1 MKMGVNHDY
10 IDFLD
15 YFNWTPTAN
24 ALYRASG
31 VWAWGYS
38 RTATYNDSTGEL
50 LTFIPNNVYSNSIFN
65 TDVANGIDSTTG
77 DPSPIGRYSIVFD
90 DVNASTWTSN
100 YAEGDNALHV
110 WINANNNTSVG
121 GDSSSGLENTGT
133 ALNWPVTVTNG
144 QSGIEFEYDV
154 PLATGQSI
162 AFSTDS
168 VNTYT
173 IETGGFTRSF
183 SLTSN
188 FAGTSSS
195 SATATAT
202 STFTRTVSG
211 TTVTVTYDITYPW
224 VPNYEYGY
232 NLNLNVCFKSAT
244 GNWGANDPVAGTP
257 TITNFW
263 IFTPGDSKTLAD
275 YPYFPNTNGNDRS
288 DPLAPSQNLIN
299 WLTAP
304 NGAGPATLR
313 CCQSIAG
320 YGACPNMQ
328 NYSDCV
334 SPSQW
339 NWSPPSPP
347 PIPISY
353 SRFYNTNPSNETYAW
368 SSTKVYHP
376 LLGGL
381 GSYGGSDSTG
391 AYIDL
396 SLAGGELDYGYYTG
410 NQHTLSG
417 SASVESGSATVMMT
431 ASQTY
436 WGGQVLIFPTQPT
449 VRYFVAETT
458 TGTSFALTTNYTGEN
473 ASGLTV
479 SSWVGG
485 IVELVSTNPHGL
497 RTGDSVSFGASSIGP
512 SYIPI
517 TGGYGTT
524 FSGASVTYGSEYVT
538 FSEPVTIPT
547 WPSGQYQT
555 IVFSSD
561 PTGQAYTIQVA
572 SSAKVAVTN
581 GLDTITFAS
590 SVTLATGIQIWFAAD
605 DTGTA
610 YTIQTG
616 GTGTTFTLTSTYTGI
631 SSTSTTINFSRV
643 LNATVAVSGNSEA
656 ITFSSSVTLST
667 GQQLSFSADS
677 SNTVYT
683 IASGG
688 TGTTFALTSA
698 YTGPNSAGTT
708 AKLVQTGT
716 VFHFNPYYLGT
727 NSTSATATLCAA
739 IDTWLATSPVVV
751 TGPTTF
757 LVQIGALYAMS
768 DPPPVWQALQ
778 TFEMPM
784 ATTLLGTAS
793 VTNGSAD
800 FTFSQSQSLA
810 SGLSISFGSDT
821 ADTVYTLDGSVSG
834 TSGVLDKPYVGAT
847 SETSTVYLPWLVTP
861 NAKTGL
867 APYAFF
873 ANLAAQWEG
882 CELWIP
888 LPPHMSA
895 ACLQQIADDMAPYLL
910 EGATVI
916 CEEGDENWNTSF
928 PLYAL
933 TRLYGN
939 LIQYVEVGTE
949 ISNYFESPGR
959 TLDSTE
965 AYCVTSSQK
974 HDILQ
979 AQFDTWNKGI
989 NVGRCIGSQFGGSN
1003 FTTEIISFCKTGLGV
1018 TSPIP
1023 IGLIPVAPYVNPNWN
1038 SGSIDT
1044 TYQNWTTSSLG
1055 AANPTAINAWFRHY
1069 LKYSTEFAAAIAQQ
1083 TTALEAY
1090 DGPTGYACQIGNLP
1104 GNYTYEGSIQQ
1115 IINPDAATK
1124 QLNPLQHDVFYNP
1137 GFAGSWNA
1145 WAQALQDGGLDVT
1158 TYFTLGGAWGELW
1171 SAVIYQQQQ
1180 PGDGSTNL
1188 YTSDQAGGDG
1198 YSHDYPNTSVALQQL
1213 RNWIAGANVPSGSSA
1228 ATLSIT
1234 EAYDGRDLAATA
1246 GSGAVSAT
1254 IAISGASDRV
1264 DLRAGGALGITRVS
1278 PSKIQPN
1285 TSSAITLTLL
1295 GSGTSWTDESTA
1307 TITNSVVGTTT
1318 VTAGTLTV
1326 ISATMATL
1334 TVTTGSG
1341 TGTFTVSLGGATSPN
1356 CAVGSKPAGW
1366 HPQMSRH
1373 GRARRVAG

>member
-1 MKMGVNHDY
+1 MAIQFTGEYNLQTPSNNAAVMTPEGGSFSFWMQVPSTNVDDTATSLTANSYLLEFAYSFQAGVAASNEIFASFYGGADFSDAANYFAALSFNTPLLVVGTYSTTKLLLYINDNVPAFSTSTSGGPYFAASAPVRVGVGAVISTVPVALIVSQPAFYDYALTSTDVVNLLLGSANPLNTGTASLSGGAATWFATLDGTIGHAPQAGDAGLANSGTLGAGSGSINVLSSLNGSGSAEYVADLFYTPSVALTAYVESAGTLLVFFLTNLSDQLQNIQAVNGNPTIYVNGTEVTVSPHCGPVWTDGCLQCPFVAYQLPGTVGASDVVTYTLPGGAFACAAGFSGAVSSPATATNYVGQYEPGIGGKTSFQPNPSTMKMGVNHDY
-10 IDFLD
+10 IDFLN
-15 YFNWTPTAN
+15 YFNWTPAAN

-50 LTFIPNNVYSNSIFN
+50 LTFIPNDVYANSIFN

-154 PLATGQSI
+154 PIATGQSI
-162 AFSTDS
+162 KFSTDS

-195 SATATAT
+195 SATATVA

-232 NLNLNVCFKSAT
+232 NLNLTVCFKSAT

-263 IFTPGDSKTLAD
+263 IFTPGDSLTLAD
-275 YPYFPNTNGNDRS
+275 YPYFPNTNGNNRS
-288 DPLAPSQNLIN
+288 NPLAASQNLIN

-449 VRYFVAETT
+449 IRYFVAETT

-485 IVELVSTNPHGL
+485 IVEFVSTNPHGL

-708 AKLVQTGT
+708 ANLVQTGT

-757 LVQIGALYAMS
+757 LVQIGPLCDAIA
-768 DPPPVWQALQ
+768 A
-778 TFEMPM
+778 
-784 ATTLLGTAS
+784 G
-793 VTNGSAD
+793 
-800 FTFSQSQSLA
+800 LA
-810 SGLSISFGSDT
+810 
-821 ADTVYTLDGSVSG
+821 
-834 TSGVLDKPYVGAT
+834 GAT
-847 SETSTVYLPWLVTP
+847 
-861 NAKTGL
+861 
-867 APYAFF
+867 
-873 ANLAAQWEG
+873 
-882 CELWIP
+882 
-888 LPPHMSA
+888 
-895 ACLQQIADDMAPYLL
+895 
-910 EGATVI
+910 
-916 CEEGDENWNTSF
+916 
-928 PLYAL
+928 
-933 TRLYGN
+933 
-939 LIQYVEVGTE
+939 
-949 ISNYFESPGR
+949 
-959 TLDSTE
+959 
-965 AYCVTSSQK
+965 
-974 HDILQ
+974 
-979 AQFDTWNKGI
+979 
-989 NVGRCIGSQFGGSN
+989 
-1003 FTTEIISFCKTGLGV
+1003 
-1018 TSPIP
+1018 
-1023 IGLIPVAPYVNPNWN
+1023 
-1038 SGSIDT
+1038 
-1044 TYQNWTTSSLG
+1044 
-1055 AANPTAINAWFRHY
+1055 
-1069 LKYSTEFAAAIAQQ
+1069 
-1083 TTALEAY
+1083 
-1090 DGPTGYACQIGNLP
+1090 
-1104 GNYTYEGSIQQ
+1104 
-1115 IINPDAATK
+1115 
-1124 QLNPLQHDVFYNP
+1124 DV
-1137 GFAGSWNA
+1137 
-1145 WAQALQDGGLDVT
+1145 
-1158 TYFTLGGAWGELW
+1158 
-1171 SAVIYQQQQ
+1171 
-1180 PGDGSTNL
+1180 
-1188 YTSDQAGGDG
+1188 
-1198 YSHDYPNTSVALQQL
+1198 
-1213 RNWIAGANVPSGSSA
+1213 
-1228 ATLSIT
+1228 
-1234 EAYDGRDLAATA
+1234 
-1246 GSGAVSAT
+1246 
-1254 IAISGASDRV
+1254 
-1264 DLRAGGALGITRVS
+1264 
-1278 PSKIQPN
+1278 
-1285 TSSAITLTLL
+1285 
-1295 GSGTSWTDESTA
+1295 
-1307 TITNSVVGTTT
+1307 
-1318 VTAGTLTV
+1318 
-1326 ISATMATL
+1326 
-1334 TVTTGSG
+1334 
-1341 TGTFTVSLGGATSPN
+1341 
-1356 CAVGSKPAGW
+1356 
-1366 HPQMSRH
+1366 
-1373 GRARRVAG
+1373 